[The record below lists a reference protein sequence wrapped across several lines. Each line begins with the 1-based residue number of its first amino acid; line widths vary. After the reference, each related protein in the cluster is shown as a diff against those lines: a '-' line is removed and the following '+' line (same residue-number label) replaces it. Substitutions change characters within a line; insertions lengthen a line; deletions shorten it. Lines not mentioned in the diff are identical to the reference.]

1 MDSLNGILQEIE
13 MASKQVAI
21 HFSEDP
27 AKMKLADCFGIFSD
41 LLDKIENARKENEA
55 RRKQEERA
63 ARLAEE
69 KAKQALLSPS
79 SSPSKKVSGL
89 RKTPGS
95 EEEEGCIVDR
105 LLSDIRRG
113 DFKLRKAG

>member
-1 MDSLNGILQEIE
+1 MQLEIE
-13 MASKQVAI
+13 TTTRQVAV

-27 AKMKLADCFGIFSD
+27 AKMKLADCFAVFAD
-41 LLDKIENARKENEA
+41 LLDKIDVARKENEA

-63 ARLAEE
+63 VRLAEE
-69 KAKQALLSPS
+69 KAKQALVAASSPAGQKKLSPGGRKMA
-79 SSPSKKVSGL
+79 SP
-89 RKTPGS
+89 
-95 EEEEGCIVDR
+95 EEEEVCIVDR